1 MSYFTPPEI
10 AVQFCKSAQ
19 LKNALS
25 NRKMLVYSIL
35 GGAFIALGGLLSLI
49 VVGGMPSI
57 TATNPGISK
66 LLFGALFPLGLI
78 LVVIG
83 GAELFTSDCAIIPF
97 AVLNKQL
104 KPKSILR
111 IWTISYLGNFLG
123 ALLVAYFFVYQTQIL
138 AKNPWHDA
146 TINIALHKTENS
158 FWITFLKGIVAN
170 WLVCMAV
177 WLSYAAKDILGK
189 VISIWFP
196 VMCFVVLGMEH
207 SIANMFFIPTAMLLN
222 APINMYQF
230 LVVNLLPATLG
241 NIVGGVCMVALPY
254 WYMFHKQIK
263 IANTNSYNR
272 YHNQSSSEN
281 SIEQKQS
288 LSNQLN

>member
-1 MSYFTPPEI
+1 MGYFSPPEI

-19 LKNALS
+19 VKNALS

-35 GGAFIALGGLLSLI
+35 GGAFIALGGLLSLM
-49 VVGGMPSI
+49 VVGGMPSV
-57 TATNPGISK
+57 TAANPGISK
-66 LLFGALFPLGLI
+66 LLFGAMFPLGLI

-83 GAELFTSDCAIIPF
+83 GAELFTSDCAVIPF

-104 KPKSILR
+104 KPQSILR

-146 TINIALHKTENS
+146 TINIAIHKIENS
-158 FWITFLKGIVAN
+158 FWVTFLKGIVAN

-177 WLSYAAKDILGK
+177 WLSYAAKDIVGK
-189 VISIWFP
+189 IVALWFP
-196 VMCFVVLGMEH
+196 VMCFVVFGMEH
-207 SIANMFFIPTAMLLN
+207 SIANMFFIPTAMLLD
-222 APINMYQF
+222 APIDMYHF
-230 LVVNLLPATLG
+230 ILVNLLPATLG
-241 NIVGGVCMVALPY
+241 NIVGGVCMVAIPY
-254 WYMFHKQIK
+254 WYMFQKQIK
-263 IANTNSYNR
+263 IANTNSYNQ
-272 YHNQSSSEN
+272 YHNQTSSEN
-281 SIEQKQS
+281 ILEQEQS